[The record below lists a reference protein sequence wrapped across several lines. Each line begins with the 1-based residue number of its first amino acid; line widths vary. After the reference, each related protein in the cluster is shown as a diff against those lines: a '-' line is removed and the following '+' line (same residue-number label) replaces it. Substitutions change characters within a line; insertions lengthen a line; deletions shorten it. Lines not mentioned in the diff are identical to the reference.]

1 MTTEHTTDR
10 AARIARSITGVE
22 ATITR
27 TGMDSWSAAPI
38 GYDITLTIW
47 DRATLA
53 GSIVVCLHRHGLE
66 TDWHSPETAREIFAA
81 LCHLGCA

>member
-10 AARIARSITGVE
+10 AARIARSITGVD

-27 TGMDSWSAAPI
+27 AGADLWTAAPV
-38 GYDITLTIW
+38 GYGITLIIW
-47 DRATLA
+47 DRAKLA

-66 TDWHSPETAREIFAA
+66 TDWHSPETAREIFVA